1 MSAKLWMNGVGI
13 LLLTLPK
20 RIMRKVRILGFFMLA
35 SSNIDVNSRIENLPV
50 KK

>member
-1 MSAKLWMNGVGI
+1 MTAKLWMNGVGI
-13 LLLTLPK
+13 LLPK
-20 RIMRKVRILGFFMLA
+20 RIMRRVRILGFFMLA